1 MNILALDLGTHFGY
15 AILSD
20 EKIISGTKKLKNKT
34 FGNRFSEF
42 IKWLYQILDCY
53 EIEKVY
59 FERVRRHLGTEAGHI
74 YGAFMYLLAIVCED
88 LKIPYEGCEVREI
101 KKYITGHGRATK
113 DDVVKAVSNLGFS
126 PTDDNEADAIS
137 ILLLAIAKKEGQPL
151 NGHYGRKILCQ
162 TKLGPSSNL
171 RERSA
176 CPQDLA
182 SDRGFLGV
190 DLAHY
195 HAKILEDSI
204 NEGLRS

>member
-34 FGNRFSEF
+34 FGQRFLDF
-42 IKWLYQILDCY
+42 LQWLYQILDCY
-53 EIEKVY
+53 EIDKVY
-59 FERVRRHLGTEAGHI
+59 FERVRRHLGTEAGHV
-74 YGAFMYLLAIVCED
+74 YGAFMYILAAVCEAHQ
-88 LKIPYEGCEVREI
+88 IPYEGCEVGEI
-101 KKYITGHGRATK
+101 KKYITGHGRAAK
-113 DDVVKAVSNLGFS
+113 SDVLKAVSNLGFS
-126 PTDDNEADAIS
+126 PADDNEADAIS
-137 ILLLAIAKKEGQPL
+137 ILLLAIAKEEGQPL
-151 NGHYGRKILCQ
+151 NRHYGRKNFCQ

-171 RERSA
+171 RVRRA
-176 CPQDLA
+176 CPRDLV

-195 HAKILEDSI
+195 YSRILENAV

>member
-1 MNILALDLGTHFGY
+1 MNILALDLGTHTGY

-34 FGNRFSEF
+34 FGQRFSKF

-59 FERVRRHLGTEAGHI
+59 FERVRRHLGTEAGHV
-74 YGAFMYLLAIVCED
+74 YGAFMYLLAVVCED
-88 LKIPYEGCEVREI
+88 LKIPYEGCEVGEI

-113 DDVVKAVSNLGFS
+113 SDVVKAVSNLGFS
-126 PTDDNEADAIS
+126 PADDNEADVIS
-137 ILLLAIAKKEGQPL
+137 ILLLAIAKEEGQPL
-151 NGHYGRKILCQ
+151 NRHYGRKISCQ

-171 RERSA
+171 RVRSA
-176 CPQDLA
+176 CPRDLA

>member
-1 MNILALDLGTHFGY
+1 MNILALDLGSHLGY
-15 AILSD
+15 AILSN

-34 FGNRFSEF
+34 FGQRFLDF
-42 IKWLYQILDCY
+42 LQWLYWTLDQY
-53 EIEKVY
+53 EIGKVY
-59 FERVRRHLGTEAGHI
+59 FERVRRHLGTEAGHV
-74 YGAFMYLLAIVCED
+74 YGAFMYILAAVCEAHQV
-88 LKIPYEGCEVREI
+88 PYEGCEVGEI

-126 PTDDNEADAIS
+126 PADDNEADGIS
-137 ILLLAIAKKEGQPL
+137 ILLLAIAKEEGQPL
-151 NGHYGRKILCQ
+151 NRHYGQKISCQ
-162 TKLGPSSNL
+162 TKSGPSSNL
-171 RERSA
+171 RVRTGA
-176 CPQDLA
+176 PRDLA

>member
-1 MNILALDLGTHFGY
+1 MNILALDLGSHLGY

-34 FGNRFSEF
+34 FGQRFSEF

-59 FERVRRHLGTEAGHI
+59 FERVRRHLGTEAGHV
-74 YGAFMYLLAIVCED
+74 YGAFMYLLTIVCED
-88 LKIPYEGCEVREI
+88 LKIPYESCEVGEI

-113 DDVVKAVSNLGFS
+113 NDVVKAVSNLGFS
-126 PTDDNEADAIS
+126 PADDNEADSLA
-137 ILLLAIAKKEGQPL
+137 ILLLAIAKEEGQPL
-151 NGHYGRKILCQ
+151 NGHHRRKILCQ
-162 TKLGPSSNL
+162 TNLGPSLNL
-171 RERSA
+171 RVRSA
-176 CPQDLA
+176 NPRDLA

-190 DLAHY
+190 DLARY
-195 HAKILEDSI
+195 HVKILEDSI

>member
-1 MNILALDLGTHFGY
+1 MNILALDLGSHLGY
-15 AILSD
+15 AILSN
-20 EKIISGTKKLKNKT
+20 EKIISGTKKLKNNT
-34 FGNRFSEF
+34 FGQRFLDF
-42 IKWLYQILDCY
+42 LQWLYQILDCC

-59 FERVRRHLGTEAGHI
+59 FERVRRHLGTEAGHV

-88 LKIPYEGCEVREI
+88 LKIPYEGCEVGEI

-113 DDVVKAVSNLGFS
+113 DEVVNAVSNLGFS
-126 PTDDNEADAIS
+126 PSDDNESDAIS
-137 ILLLAIAKKEGQPL
+137 ILLLAIAKEEGQPL
-151 NGHYGRKILCQ
+151 NGHHRRKIFSQ
-162 TKLGPSSNL
+162 IKLGPSSNF
-171 RERSA
+171 RERTGA
-176 CPQDLA
+176 PRDLA